1 MDNGETGSIVL
12 PAHDVST
19 PEDRLLPLVRER
31 NALMG
36 TDGAWHGE
44 DGVDRRAAELDD
56 IISAVRLQVVLRG
69 LRAGLL
75 ALSDDDDDN
84 ARWHDGTP
92 VATALRD
99 AIERTGQEIALRL
112 HRAELT
118 RLSRPRDD
126 GPRPAEVDRRIAGL
140 RTVIR
145 RMEWEAAA
153 AHRSVTS
160 TA

>member
-1 MDNGETGSIVL
+1 MDNGETGLVVL
-12 PAHDVST
+12 PVHGESD
-19 PEDRLLPLVRER
+19 PEDRLLPLIRER
-31 NALMG
+31 NALMEA
-36 TDGAWHGE
+36 DGGWSDE
-44 DGVDRRAAELDD
+44 DGVDHRAAELDD

-75 ALSDDDDDN
+75 ALSDEDDGE

-92 VATALRD
+92 VAAALRD

-118 RLSRPRDD
+118 RLSRPRGDE
-126 GPRPAEVDRRIAGL
+126 PRPTEIDRRITGL

-153 AHRSVTS
+153 AHRGVTS
-160 TA
+160 PA